1 MLCLLQSLNPFSL
14 GCLLAYYEHRVFV
27 QACFWGIN
35 PFDQWGVELGKTYC
49 QVHRAGRVTGIGK
62 ARIRLLRTFWI
73 GCVRVVSHACSNT
86 EIIAALGAGASLVA
100 VDAHSDYPA
109 DLTQSLPKVGDDL
122 SLDIDAIVDLDP
134 DLVVLSDTVPGHQ
147 HNIQRAQDAG
157 LPVLVIAP
165 RSIADVADNIRSIA
179 DALGVSA
186 RGSQL
191 AHQFAR
197 QLDLN
202 SVPNNANQRKP
213 KVLVEW
219 WPKPVIV
226 PGRDSWVT
234 ELIDRA
240 GGENPGRMRR
250 VKVAPF
256 PMMRPIPSEPDL
268 IVMSWCGVAEDKY
281 RSRWSPGAH
290 GAGFR
295 PYRKTASLPSVKRI
309 WGDRDRD

>member
-1 MLCLLQSLNPFSL
+1 M
-14 GCLLAYYEHRVFV
+14 
-27 QACFWGIN
+27 
-35 PFDQWGVELGKTYC
+35 
-49 QVHRAGRVTGIGK
+49 
-62 ARIRLLRTFWI
+62 
-73 GCVRVVSHACSNT
+73 RVVSHACSNT

-122 SLDIDAIVDLDP
+122 SLDIDAIVALDP

-202 SVPNNANQRKP
+202 SVANNANQRKP

-234 ELIDRA
+234 ELISRA
-240 GGENPGRMRR
+240 GGENPWAD
-250 VKVAPF
+250 APCQS
-256 PMMRPIPSEPDL
+256 RPISDDEAITVRPDL

-281 RSRWSPGAH
+281 RSEVVTRRPWGRVPAIQEDRIIAISEAYLGRPGPRLIT
-290 GAGFR
+290 G
-295 PYRKTASLPSVKRI
+295 LKRLKEAI
-309 WGDRDRD
+309 AAL